1 MACMYKLF
9 NRVPDGMKTMLNH
22 ISEHLKNQ
30 GKDLVTEDDN
40 VQKNPVHFVTVW
52 LRGFSPELLGAVVLP
67 WILTLMDW
75 LIDWLI
81 DCSVDWLIG
90 WS

>member
-40 VQKNPVHFVTVW
+40 VPKNPVHYVTVR
-52 LRGFSPELLGAVVLP
+52 LTRVIVPCAGIAIVNVYSLLNSF
-67 WILTLMDW
+67 
-75 LIDWLI
+75 
-81 DCSVDWLIG
+81 C
-90 WS
+90 